1 MLRMSIFSALIF
13 EQVSGLEQTRWATRG
28 AKTLFVQP
36 RIFLK
41 VMSVILS
48 RAWIVVSVDRHP
60 FASQLGTYWMF
71 ETFFLVV
78 LSVTLGDSNSIVD
91 VV

>member
-13 EQVSGLEQTRWATRG
+13 EQVSGLEQTRWATSG

-48 RAWIVVSVDRHP
+48 RAWLSVSVDEHL

-71 ETFFLVV
+71 ETIFLVI
-78 LSVTLGDSNSIVD
+78 LSVTLGDGDAIVD
-91 VV
+91 VI

>member
-48 RAWIVVSVDRHP
+48 RACLSVSEDEHP
-60 FASQLGTYWMF
+60 FASQMGTHWMF
-71 ETFFLVV
+71 KTFFLVV
-78 LSVTLGDSNSIVD
+78 LSVTLGDGDSIVD